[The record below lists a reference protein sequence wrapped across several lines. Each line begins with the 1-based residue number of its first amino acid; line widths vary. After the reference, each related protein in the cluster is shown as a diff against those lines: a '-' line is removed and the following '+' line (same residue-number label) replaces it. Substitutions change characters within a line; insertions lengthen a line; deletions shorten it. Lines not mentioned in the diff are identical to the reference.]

1 MLYKGDGN
9 MQKINNHELT
19 GILPVI
25 NIPNAS
31 LAVSVAEA
39 LRKGGVNSIEVTLRS
54 PDSLEYIKNIKSAF
68 ADMTVGAGTVLN
80 LDQCKLAI
88 EMGAKFIVSPGL
100 SKAVADVCREANVPY
115 LPGVVTPTEI
125 MAAIDLGLT
134 TLKFF
139 PAGVFGGL
147 KAIKALGAAFP
158 AVKFMPTGGVSNEN
172 LSEFIACD
180 KIIACG
186 GSWVCKKTYEET
198 VKVCL
203 EARKII
209 KGE

>member
-1 MLYKGDGN
+1 MSVLEKVKEIGIVPVVVLNKVEDTIPTVQALVDGDVPIAEICFRTDCAAECI
-9 MQKINNHELT
+9 KVAVKEF
-19 GILPVI
+19 
-25 NIPNAS
+25 PNA
-31 LAVSVAEA
+31 L
-39 LRKGGVNSIEVTLRS
+39 I
-54 PDSLEYIKNIKSAF
+54 
-68 ADMTVGAGTVLN
+68 GAGTVIN
-80 LDQCKLAI
+80 KKQAEEAI
-88 EMGAKFIVSPGL
+88 ACGVKFIVSPGL
-100 SKAVADVCREANVPY
+100 SKEVAEVCKEAGVPY

-125 MAAIDLGLT
+125 MAAIDLGIT

-158 AVKFMPTGGVSNEN
+158 QCKFMPTGGVNNEN
-172 LSEFIACD
+172 LKEFISCD

-186 GSWVCKKTYEET
+186 GSWVCKKTYEDT

-203 EARKII
+203 EARKIV

>member
-1 MLYKGDGN
+1 MSVLDRVKEIGIVPVVVLNKVEDTIPTVQALVDGDVPIAEICFRTDCAAECI
-9 MQKINNHELT
+9 K
-19 GILPVI
+19 
-25 NIPNAS
+25 
-31 LAVSVAEA
+31 LAVEKFPDA
-39 LRKGGVNSIEVTLRS
+39 LI
-54 PDSLEYIKNIKSAF
+54 
-68 ADMTVGAGTVLN
+68 GAGTVIN
-80 LDQCKLAI
+80 EAQAREAI
-88 EMGAKFIVSPGL
+88 ACGVKFIVSPGL
-100 SKAVADVCREANVPY
+100 SSSVAAVCKKAGVPY

-172 LSEFIACD
+172 LNEFIACD

>member
-1 MLYKGDGN
+1 MTVLERVKEIGIVPVVVLNKVEDTIPTVQALVDGDVPIAEICFRTDCAAECI
-9 MQKINNHELT
+9 K
-19 GILPVI
+19 
-25 NIPNAS
+25 
-31 LAVSVAEA
+31 LAVEKFPDA
-39 LRKGGVNSIEVTLRS
+39 LI
-54 PDSLEYIKNIKSAF
+54 
-68 ADMTVGAGTVLN
+68 GAGTVIN
-80 LDQCKLAI
+80 EAQAKEAI
-88 EMGAKFIVSPGL
+88 ACGVKFIVSPGL
-100 SKAVADVCREANVPY
+100 SSSVAAVCKEVGVPY

>member
-1 MLYKGDGN
+1 MSVLEKVKEIGIVPVVVLNKVEDTIPTVQALVDGDVPIAEICFRTDCAAECI
-9 MQKINNHELT
+9 KLAVEKF
-19 GILPVI
+19 
-25 NIPNAS
+25 PNA
-31 LAVSVAEA
+31 L
-39 LRKGGVNSIEVTLRS
+39 I
-54 PDSLEYIKNIKSAF
+54 
-68 ADMTVGAGTVLN
+68 GAGTVIN
-80 LDQCKLAI
+80 EAQAREAI
-88 EMGAKFIVSPGL
+88 ACGVKFIVSPGL

-180 KIIACG
+180 KIVACG

>member
-1 MLYKGDGN
+1 MSVLEKVKSIGIVPVVVLNKVEDTIPTVQALVDGDVPIAEICFRTDCAAECIRLAVE
-9 MQKINNHELT
+9 KF
-19 GILPVI
+19 
-25 NIPNAS
+25 PNA
-31 LAVSVAEA
+31 L
-39 LRKGGVNSIEVTLRS
+39 I
-54 PDSLEYIKNIKSAF
+54 
-68 ADMTVGAGTVLN
+68 GAGTVIN
-80 LDQCKLAI
+80 KDQALEAI
-88 EMGAKFIVSPGL
+88 ACGAKFIVSPGL
-100 SKAVADVCREANVPY
+100 SKEVADICKSVNIPY

-125 MAAIDLGLT
+125 MAAIDLGIN

-158 AVKFMPTGGVSNEN
+158 QCKFMPTGGVSNEN
-172 LSEFIACD
+172 LKEFITCD

-186 GSWVCKKTYEET
+186 GSWVVKKNYEET

-203 EARKII
+203 EARKIV